1 MFNKNT
7 INVSYSCMKNMGSVL
22 SRHKKKIL
30 STKEDQY
37 GCSCRKKAECS
48 LDNNCLTPT
57 VTYQQ
62 MS

>member
-1 MFNKNT
+1 
-7 INVSYSCMKNMGSVL
+7 MKNMGSVL